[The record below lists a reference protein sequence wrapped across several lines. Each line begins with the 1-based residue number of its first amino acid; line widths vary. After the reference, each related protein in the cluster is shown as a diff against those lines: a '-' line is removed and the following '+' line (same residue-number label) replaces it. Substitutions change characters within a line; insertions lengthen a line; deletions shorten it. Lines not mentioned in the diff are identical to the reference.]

1 MNPRFSL
8 RTHTYRRVIRGTELT
23 VCVRPDQDD
32 SMAYGRPRH
41 YGRWYRDEEKRLE
54 VVVWFLERRVNKSRR
69 KEPGTIT
76 ERLDRVVKRL
86 RSRGRG
92 HDYDN
97 IMKIL
102 SSRDGF
108 GYRLTALETGLRIGT
123 VKQTVRRL
131 DQVAYELFSSES

>member
-1 MNPRFSL
+1 MSGSL
-8 RTHTYRRVIRGTELT
+8 GEKPGTFQEHLDRLMLQMRRRQRDYT
-23 VCVRPDQDD
+23 
-32 SMAYGRPRH
+32 
-41 YGRWYRDEEKRLE
+41 RWYADEAKRLE

-86 RSRGRG
+86 RSRHRE

-102 SSRDGF
+102 SIRAKYGTF
-108 GYRLTALETGLRIGT
+108 GEYRYMALETGLKIGT

-131 DQVAYELFSSES
+131 DRVAYQLFSSES